1 MILKSLCILGQ
12 PFTKFYLAV
21 IIVTAQTFSLAPKKS
36 VMQVTLKHAKD
47 NVFHNK
53 HLITSPERLKS
64 VRPAQR
70 QRALPFYSQA
80 SHD

>member
-1 MILKSLCILGQ
+1 M
-12 PFTKFYLAV
+12 
-21 IIVTAQTFSLAPKKS
+21 
-36 VMQVTLKHAKD
+36 MQITLKHAKD
-47 NVFHNK
+47 NPFHNK
-53 HLITSPERLKS
+53 HLITSPERIKS

>member
-1 MILKSLCILGQ
+1 M
-12 PFTKFYLAV
+12 
-21 IIVTAQTFSLAPKKS
+21 
-36 VMQVTLKHAKD
+36 MQITLKHAKD
-47 NVFHNK
+47 NLLHNK
-53 HLITSPERLKS
+53 HLITSPERIKS

>member
-21 IIVTAQTFSLAPKKS
+21 IIVTAQTFSLAPKN
-36 VMQVTLKHAKD
+36 VIQITLKHAKD

-64 VRPAQR
+64 VRPARR